1 MIFNALQDLVLHFW
15 HLFCLIIICSTNYQ
29 EVHMD
34 RIRYVV
40 ADDHQLYVKG
50 FNLLLQRIKTRFP
63 LECIGEAFNGQEL
76 LRLINPDSV
85 DLLFLDL
92 NLADNDAAL
101 LIPKLKELH
110 SNLKILCISMYTDDK
125 VVREAL
131 RKGADGYLS
140 KNTDLDELTNAIDAV
155 MDGEMFLGSNI
166 RITNPERKTVQASQ
180 SINRFN
186 AKYQLTK
193 REREIL
199 ELIAKGKSNK
209 DISALLFIS
218 KDTVSVHRKNL
229 MRKLNVK
236 NASGLIKVAYEFNL
250 I

>member
-1 MIFNALQDLVLHFW
+1 
-15 HLFCLIIICSTNYQ
+15 
-29 EVHMD
+29 MD

-140 KNTDLDELTNAIDAV
+140 KNTDLDELSNAIDAV

-166 RITNPERKTVQASQ
+166 RITNR
-180 SINRFN
+180 N
-186 AKYQLTK
+186 AKQCKLV
-193 REREIL
+193 RVS
-199 ELIAKGKSNK
+199 IA
-209 DISALLFIS
+209 
-218 KDTVSVHRKNL
+218 L
-229 MRKLNVK
+229 MQNT
-236 NASGLIKVAYEFNL
+236 N
-250 I
+250 

>member
-1 MIFNALQDLVLHFW
+1 M
-15 HLFCLIIICSTNYQ
+15 S
-29 EVHMD
+29 

-50 FNLLLQRIKTRFP
+50 FILLLQRIKCRFP
-63 LECIGEAFNGQEL
+63 LECIGEASNGQEL
-76 LRLINPDSV
+76 LRLISPEHV

-92 NLADNDAAL
+92 NLAENDAAL

-110 SNLKILCISMYTDDK
+110 SDLKILCISMYTDDK

-140 KNTDLDELTNAIDAV
+140 KNTGLDELANAIDAV
-155 MDGEMFLGSNI
+155 MEGEMVLGSNI
-166 RITNPERKTVQASQ
+166 KITNPDKKTMNANV
-180 SINRFN
+180 NLTRFN

-199 ELIAKGKSNK
+199 EQIAKGKSNR

-236 NASGLIKVAYEFNL
+236 NASGLIKVAYEYNL

>member
-1 MIFNALQDLVLHFW
+1 
-15 HLFCLIIICSTNYQ
+15 
-29 EVHMD
+29 MD

-40 ADDHQLYVKG
+40 ADDHQLFLKG
-50 FNLLLQRIKTRFP
+50 FILLLQRIKSRYT
-63 LECIGEAFNGQEL
+63 LECVGEALNGQEL
-76 LRLINPDSV
+76 LRLIAPEEV

-92 NLADNDAAL
+92 NFAEADASL

-110 SNLKILCISMYTDDK
+110 GDLKIVCVSMYTDDK

-140 KNTDLDELTNAIDAV
+140 KNTELTELAEAIEAV
-155 MDGEMFLGSNI
+155 VNGEMFLGKDI
-166 RITNPERKTVQASQ
+166 RITNPDKKPINQASNL
-180 SINRFN
+180 NRFN

-193 REREIL
+193 REKEIL
-199 ELIAKGKSNK
+199 ELIAKGKANK
-209 DISALLFIS
+209 DIASMLFIS

-229 MRKLNVK
+229 MKKLNVK
-236 NASGLIKVAYEFNL
+236 NASGLIKVAYDFNL

>member
-1 MIFNALQDLVLHFW
+1 M
-15 HLFCLIIICSTNYQ
+15 S
-29 EVHMD
+29 

-50 FNLLLQRIKTRFP
+50 FILLLQRIKCRFP
-63 LECIGEAFNGQEL
+63 LECIGEASNGQEL
-76 LRLINPDSV
+76 LRLISPEHV

-92 NLADNDAAL
+92 NLAENDAAL

-110 SNLKILCISMYTDDK
+110 SDLKILCISMYTDDK

-140 KNTDLDELTNAIDAV
+140 KNTGLDELANAIDAI
-155 MDGEMFLGSNI
+155 MEGEMVLGSNI
-166 RITNPERKTVQASQ
+166 KITNPDKKTMNANV
-180 SINRFN
+180 NLTRFN

-199 ELIAKGKSNK
+199 EQIAKGKSNR

-236 NASGLIKVAYEFNL
+236 NASGLIKVAYEYNL

>member
-1 MIFNALQDLVLHFW
+1 
-15 HLFCLIIICSTNYQ
+15 
-29 EVHMD
+29 MD

-131 RKGADGYLS
+131 RKGSDGYLS
-140 KNTDLDELTNAIDAV
+140 KNTDLDELSNAIDAV

>member
-1 MIFNALQDLVLHFW
+1 M
-15 HLFCLIIICSTNYQ
+15 
-29 EVHMD
+29 E

-40 ADDHQLYVKG
+40 ADDHLLFLKG
-50 FNLLLQRIKTRFP
+50 FILLLQRIKSGFT
-63 LECIGEAFNGQEL
+63 LECVGEANNSQDL
-76 LRLINPDSV
+76 LRLISPEDL

-92 NLADNDAAL
+92 NFSEADASL
-101 LIPKLKELH
+101 LIPKLKEMH
-110 SNLKILCISMYTDDK
+110 GELKIICVSMYTDDK

-140 KNTDLDELTNAIDAV
+140 KNSDLAELAQAVEAV
-155 MDGEMFLGSNI
+155 MQGEMFLGKEI
-166 RITNPERKTVQASQ
+166 RITNPDKKPINQALNL
-180 SINRFN
+180 NRFN

-193 REREIL
+193 REKEIL

-209 DISALLFIS
+209 DIASMLFIS

-229 MRKLNVK
+229 MKKLNVK
-236 NASGLIKVAYEFNL
+236 NASGLIKVAYDFNL

>member
-1 MIFNALQDLVLHFW
+1 
-15 HLFCLIIICSTNYQ
+15 
-29 EVHMD
+29 
-34 RIRYVV
+34 
-40 ADDHQLYVKG
+40 
-50 FNLLLQRIKTRFP
+50 
-63 LECIGEAFNGQEL
+63 
-76 LRLINPDSV
+76 
-85 DLLFLDL
+85 
-92 NLADNDAAL
+92 
-101 LIPKLKELH
+101 
-110 SNLKILCISMYTDDK
+110 
-125 VVREAL
+125 
-131 RKGADGYLS
+131 
-140 KNTDLDELTNAIDAV
+140 
-155 MDGEMFLGSNI
+155 MFLGSNI